1 MATTSAPAT
10 PAASNWGP
18 KEPEVPWPPTRGME
32 PMHRPSRGSSKPNS
46 WAKPTPTKFCIVI
59 MTVASSRNTST
70 GPAPLRSTLKLAPYP
85 TLVKNQIMNTFFR
98 VSSKVRVSSPV

>member
-1 MATTSAPAT
+1 
-10 PAASNWGP
+10 
-18 KEPEVPWPPTRGME
+18 
-32 PMHRPSRGSSKPNS
+32 
-46 WAKPTPTKFCIVI
+46 

-85 TLVKNQIMNTFFR
+85 TLVKNQIMNTFFS